1 MLGPQAVDE
10 RVDEGRE
17 VVAGW
22 EHVWGVT
29 RVLGGEFG
37 GPVNSFIA
45 SNVAVSPSP
54 NEVHMTVGSFRL
66 SCMWIRWTRRC
77 EELTSYG

>member
-1 MLGPQAVDE
+1 LGPQAVDE

-22 EHVWGVT
+22 KHVWEDT

-45 SNVAVSPSP
+45 SNAAVFSSVQFTYLLPFLIIES
-54 NEVHMTVGSFRL
+54 
-66 SCMWIRWTRRC
+66 
-77 EELTSYG
+77 